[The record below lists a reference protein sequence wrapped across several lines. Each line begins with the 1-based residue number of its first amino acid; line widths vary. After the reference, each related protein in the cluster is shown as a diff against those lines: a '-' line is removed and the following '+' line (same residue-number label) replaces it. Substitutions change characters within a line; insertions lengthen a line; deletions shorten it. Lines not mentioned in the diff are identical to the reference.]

1 MLEMRRQNSNSA
13 RFDVSGILKTWNFP
27 AQVSRITITLT
38 VVFPTT
44 GFSCQSAFGPIYRVT
59 VNFVLMA
66 RVRGEG
72 RGGME
77 FGAGF
82 TATVFSVPDPSLLQN
97 PKAIKSRIKERTMN
111 PMLIVAIPLG
121 LVILGMILNSIGL
134 SFDQPP
140 SSSEQDPAKRA
151 AAEGETYRRFFD
163 LQRKRAV
170 TRQKRVGQYAWLLMA
185 AIIGSFIWLY
195 MSTVTKTTA
204 TTQIAALQTLQTEE
218 GKETVLSLTLK
229 DGSNVKY
236 LIKSPTADALEA
248 AKKEGISKQKVSSWD
263 MAQSGT
269 ALTIGESP
277 LPVGVALK
285 VSSDPTA
292 RKD

>member
-1 MLEMRRQNSNSA
+1 
-13 RFDVSGILKTWNFP
+13 
-27 AQVSRITITLT
+27 
-38 VVFPTT
+38 
-44 GFSCQSAFGPIYRVT
+44 
-59 VNFVLMA
+59 
-66 RVRGEG
+66 
-72 RGGME
+72 ME

-82 TATVFSVPDPSLLQN
+82 TATVFSLPDPSLLQN
-97 PKAIKSRIKERTMN
+97 PKAIKSLIKERIMH

-140 SSSEQDPAKRA
+140 SSAEQDPAKRA

-204 TTQIAALQTLQTEE
+204 TTQIAALQTLVTEE

-236 LIKSPTADALEA
+236 LIKAPTADALEA

-269 ALTIGESP
+269 ALSIGESP
-277 LPVGVALK
+277 LPAGVALK
-285 VSSDPTA
+285 VSSDPTV

>member
-1 MLEMRRQNSNSA
+1 MH
-13 RFDVSGILKTWNFP
+13 
-27 AQVSRITITLT
+27 
-38 VVFPTT
+38 
-44 GFSCQSAFGPIYRVT
+44 
-59 VNFVLMA
+59 
-66 RVRGEG
+66 
-72 RGGME
+72 
-77 FGAGF
+77 
-82 TATVFSVPDPSLLQN
+82 
-97 PKAIKSRIKERTMN
+97 

-140 SSSEQDPAKRA
+140 SSAEQDPAKRA
-151 AAEGETYRRFFD
+151 AAEGEIYRRFFD

-236 LIKSPTADALEA
+236 LIKSPTADALDA

-269 ALTIGESP
+269 ALSIGESP
-277 LPVGVALK
+277 LPAGVALK
-285 VSSDPTA
+285 VSNDPTA